1 MAEKAPYKL
10 AIRMTSAR
18 PEAVGDALKRL
29 REIASDYDQT
39 GEATA
44 TLTFEAFKEA
54 PLREIRE
61 MFEVWLHHYQ
71 IGIECEVT
79 QKAPGLRPETVTA
92 LRATRTT
99 PMDRN
104 GWEDLE
110 AAAGRHERELDEAEE
125 EASLAAEER
134 GPIIIAP
141 PLALPPPG
149 DVPVLTIDDGSFT
162 LDEAEDA

>member
-1 MAEKAPYKL
+1 MADKAPYKL

-18 PEAVGDALKRL
+18 PEAVGDALRRL

-79 QKAPGLRPETVTA
+79 QKAPGIRPETVTA

-99 PMDRN
+99 PMDGA
-104 GWEDLE
+104 GWE
-110 AAAGRHERELDEAEE
+110 GQKPEE
-125 EASLAAEER
+125 H
-134 GPIIIAP
+134 GPFVTP
-141 PLALPPPG
+141 PSITILALPAPE
-149 DVPVLTIDDGSFT
+149 DRLALAVDDGSFT
-162 LDEAEDA
+162 LDDTADT